1 MSHFIF
7 LIRYYSRSTCT
18 SAKFLKNQEG
28 ELLLESLMTYCREE
42 DEETLELLYRTY
54 KNKMFYTALKLL
66 EDASESENI
75 VHDTFLI
82 LAEHLEQISDVKNKK
97 TWNYIVT
104 ILKNRCFDWMRK
116 QKHYQYANDKEN
128 FNIEERLG
136 EPENIFKNHLEAEV
150 IAGEEQETLTK
161 LIMNLTYPYK
171 EVLYL
176 QYYNE
181 LGSKEI
187 GEILSLKPD
196 NVRKIASRARKIL
209 KENMIEMGY
218 GR

>member
-1 MSHFIF
+1 M
-7 LIRYYSRSTCT
+7 L
-18 SAKFLKNQEG
+18 G
-28 ELLLESLMTYCREE
+28 SLMTYCKEE
-42 DEETLELLYRTY
+42 DGETLELLYRTY
-54 KNKMFYTALKLL
+54 KNKMFYIALKLL
-66 EDASESENI
+66 EDSSEAENI

-82 LAEHLEQISDVKNKK
+82 LSEHLERIGDIKDKK

-104 ILKNRCFDWMRK
+104 ILKN
-116 QKHYQYANDKEN
+116 
-128 FNIEERLG
+128 
-136 EPENIFKNHLEAEV
+136 HLE
-150 IAGEEQETLTK
+150 EEIIIREKQELLIK
-161 LIMNLTYPYK
+161 LIMNLKYPYK

-187 GEILSLKPD
+187 GEILSIKPD

-209 KENMIEMGY
+209 KEKMIEMGY

>member
-1 MSHFIF
+1 
-7 LIRYYSRSTCT
+7 
-18 SAKFLKNQEG
+18 
-28 ELLLESLMTYCREE
+28 MTYCKEE
-42 DEETLELLYRTY
+42 DGETLELLYRTY
-54 KNKMFYTALKLL
+54 KNKMFYIALKLL
-66 EDASESENI
+66 EDSSEAENI

-82 LAEHLEQISDVKNKK
+82 LSEHLERIGDIKDKK

-116 QKHYQYANDKEN
+116 QKYYKYTDDKEN
-128 FNIEERLG
+128 FNVEESLDAK
-136 EPENIFKNHLEAEV
+136 ENIFKNHLED
-150 IAGEEQETLTK
+150 
-161 LIMNLTYPYK
+161 PYK

-187 GEILSLKPD
+187 GEILSIKPD

-209 KENMIEMGY
+209 KEKMIEMGY